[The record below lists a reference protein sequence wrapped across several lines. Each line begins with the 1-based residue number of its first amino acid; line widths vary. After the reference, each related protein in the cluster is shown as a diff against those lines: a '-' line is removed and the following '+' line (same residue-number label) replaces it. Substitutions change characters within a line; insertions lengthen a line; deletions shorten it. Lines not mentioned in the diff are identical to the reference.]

1 MGETTEGAA
10 SASMVE
16 TVVVET
22 EKGLDDPKMQPVAVA
37 VAEVDEGGGGGGA
50 GDAAHAPPKEQA
62 EEDPPVLDDADDDD
76 AVDAEEPTTSKGYPM
91 REIAVSLPFFK
102 EDLRFNWLVS
112 FLGLSVLWGISI
124 FCMVSPDA
132 KATLNSWYDTTI
144 LYFTWF
150 YILGNPVMTFFIF
163 YVAYRYGHIKLGPK
177 GAEPEFSDVS
187 YFAMLFSAGV
197 GVGLFFYGVS
207 EPLSHATNGN
217 YITAPGYRSQNE
229 DDQWGLNITMYHWGF
244 AGWSP
249 YLTMAISAGLA
260 SYRFGLPLTIRSS
273 FYPIFGEY
281 CWGWIGD
288 FIDAWSIV
296 MTVAGV
302 CTSLG
307 LGTMQLATGMMRLGW
322 IDEGSN
328 VTHVY
333 VAIIWVITAFATLS
347 VVSGLKVGIKILSV
361 LGFGLGCLILFLSF
375 VMEKSYFLLNLLV
388 QTTGVYLQWNIFQLP
403 FWTGAFGG
411 LKEGEGRAID
421 EKSAPSE
428 WMGWW
433 TVFYMAWWVA
443 WACFVG
449 LFIARISKNRTL
461 RSVIFGVF
469 LAPTIYAL
477 IWFSFMGGIGLR
489 QQRQA
494 LELEQLGTDYFDD
507 ADYFE
512 STYSKYCFD
521 VPQDDVVVGGKTV
534 FTNTLLGITPVCTQD
549 LDDSTN
555 SWFNVMYS
563 FSYPDGSFG
572 GFGNFMS
579 GISIVTLAVY
589 FITSS
594 DSGSLIVDTIACNGA
609 EEHHWLQ
616 RVFWAFTEGA
626 VATGLLVAGGNDSL
640 RALQTAS
647 IVFGLPFNFFIF
659 FMCWSINQMCATLEK
674 YEELGMEEKIDAK
687 LMLPKKSWQMPMF
700 GGIFNLVE
708 FIVSFGRVNQELG
721 IEFPA
726 RNQIVGFFKNLILP
740 FLPLYSIYSSLDLK
754 GNHTTVN
761 LLATGAY
768 SLCHFGWIALF
779 ACGTIN
785 YGFIAFGWSAFFLNA
800 CILTSL
806 RMTVRGKLGIG
817 GNIAGD
823 FISGSFLYPQA
834 LLQMELQL
842 AHENYGFGEDSFHEQ
857 NDDAV
862 PLYKHGHDA

>member
-1 MGETTEGAA
+1 MIR
-10 SASMVE
+10 
-16 TVVVET
+16 
-22 EKGLDDPKMQPVAVA
+22 EKEEVGLV
-37 VAEVDEGGGGGGA
+37 
-50 GDAAHAPPKEQA
+50 
-62 EEDPPVLDDADDDD
+62 
-76 AVDAEEPTTSKGYPM
+76 EEPLAEQPSEPEAIMEAPEEAEIMEESPDKHGDNAAMPANVAHLEPKANKTYPM
-91 REIAVSLPFFK
+91 RETAFSLPFFGG
-102 EDLRFNWLVS
+102 DIRFNWLVS
-112 FLGLSVLWGISI
+112 ILGLGVLWGIAI
-124 FCMVSPDA
+124 FCMTDPNA
-132 KATLNSWYDTTI
+132 KAVLDTWYNTTI

-150 YILGNPVMTFFIF
+150 FILGNPVMTFFIF
-163 YVAYRYGHIKLGPK
+163 WVAYRYGHIKLGPK
-177 GAEPEFSDVS
+177 DAEPEFSDVS
-187 YFAMLFSAGV
+187 YFAMLFSAGI

-207 EPLSHATNGN
+207 EPLMHASGSN

-229 DDQWGLNITMYHWGF
+229 KDQWGLNITMYHWGF

-249 YLTMAISAGLA
+249 YLVMAISAGLA
-260 SYRFGLPLTIRSS
+260 TYRFGLPLTIRSS
-273 FYPIFGEY
+273 FYPIFGDY

-322 IDEGSN
+322 IDPNANITS
-328 VTHVY
+328 VY
-333 VAIIWVITAFATLS
+333 VSTIWVITAFATLS
-347 VVSGLKVGIKILSV
+347 VVSGLKVGIKLLSC

-403 FWTGAFGG
+403 FWTSAFGG
-411 LKEGEGRAID
+411 LKDGEGRAID
-421 EKSAPSE
+421 GKSAPSE

-449 LFIARISKNRTL
+449 LFIARISKNRSL
-461 RSVIFGVF
+461 RSVVFGVF
-469 LAPTIYAL
+469 LAPTMYAL

-494 LELEQLGTDYFDD
+494 MELEKLGTDH
-507 ADYFE
+507 FE
-512 STYSKYCFD
+512 NSTYYVSTYSEFCYD
-521 VPQDDVVVGGKTV
+521 VPQEDVIIDGKTV
-534 FTNTLLGITPVCTQD
+534 FTNTLLGITPVCKQD
-549 LDDSTN
+549 GNN

-572 GFGNFMS
+572 GFGQFMS
-579 GISIVTLAVY
+579 GISIVTLAIY

-594 DSGSLIVDTIACNGA
+594 DSGSLIVDTLASNGA

-659 FMCWSINQMCATLEK
+659 FMCWSINHMCTTLEDLEK
-674 YEELGMEEKIDAK
+674 LGIDGNIDAE
-687 LMLPKKSWQMPMF
+687 LMLPKKSWQMPIF
-700 GGIFNLVE
+700 GGIFDIIE
-708 FIVSFGRVNQELG
+708 FIVSFGRVNKELG
-721 IEFPA
+721 LELPTRKHIM
-726 RNQIVGFFKNLILP
+726 GFFKNLLVP
-740 FLPLYSIYSSLDLK
+740 FLPLYSIFSSIDMK
-754 GNHTTVN
+754 GNHAAVN
-761 LLATGAY
+761 RLQTGVYA
-768 SLCHFGWIALF
+768 LCHCGWIALF

-785 YGFIAFGWSAFFLNA
+785 YGFVAFAWSAFFLNA

-806 RMTVRGKLGIG
+806 RMTVRGKLGIS
-817 GNIAGD
+817 GNIVGD
-823 FISGSFLYPQA
+823 FIAGSL
-834 LLQMELQL
+834 
-842 AHENYGFGEDSFHEQ
+842 
-857 NDDAV
+857 
-862 PLYKHGHDA
+862 